1 MKAILYYSDKCPDT
15 PPFVEALKAQN
26 IDYDSVNIMA
36 SMKNL
41 KEFLALRDQKEAFL
55 PIKAAHQAGVPV
67 LKLGEQFIFYLEEL
81 SDL

>member
-1 MKAILYYSDKCPDT
+1 
-15 PPFVEALKAQN
+15 
-26 IDYDSVNIMA
+26 MA

-67 LKLGEQFIFYLEEL
+67 LKWGDQFIFDLEEL